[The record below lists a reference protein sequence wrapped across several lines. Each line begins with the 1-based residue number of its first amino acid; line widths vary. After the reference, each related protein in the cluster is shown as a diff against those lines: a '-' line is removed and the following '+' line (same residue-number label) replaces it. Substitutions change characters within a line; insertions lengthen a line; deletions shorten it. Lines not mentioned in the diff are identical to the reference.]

1 MCYNIHSIKQKGKMS
16 DKQLII
22 AQKRDLNKKI
32 KIYQQEGKIVG
43 NMYGQGESQPI
54 ILSSK
59 DVVKLLSTISE
70 STVFYLKI
78 DDKKETPVILGE
90 VQKHPVSGEVIHLSL
105 RKINLKEKIT
115 AEIEIETIGQFTVP
129 GAVFILAQSE
139 VEAKAL
145 PNDLPES
152 FTIDLSRFKAIGDQ
166 FTFADLEY
174 DRSKITLKIENEHD
188 PIAVVNAVEEEVE
201 EVAAP
206 VTEATETTVATDAT
220 NDKAPEKK

>member
-1 MCYNIHSIKQKGKMS
+1 MQKGKMS
-16 DKQLII
+16 EKQLIT
-22 AQKRDLNKKI
+22 AQKRDLNKKT
-32 KIYQQEGKIVG
+32 KLYQQEGKIVG
-43 NMYGQGESQPI
+43 NMYSQGESQPLV
-54 ILSSK
+54 LSAK
-59 DVVKLLSTISE
+59 DVTKLLTNISE

-78 DDKKETPVILGE
+78 DDQKETPVILGE
-90 VQKHPVSGEVIHLSL
+90 VQKHPVSGQIIHLSL

-115 AEIEIETIGQFTVP
+115 AEIGIETTGLFTVP

-152 FTIDLSRFKAIGDQ
+152 FIIDLSRFKAIGEQ

-174 DRSKITLKIENEHD
+174 DRSKITLKIDNEHD
-188 PIAVVNAVEEEVE
+188 PIAVVNAVKEEVE

-206 VTEATETTVATDAT
+206 VAEATEAAVATDAA
-220 NDKAPEKK
+220 NDKSPEKK